1 MVVGIILYEY
11 LFFVTDLIAIY
22 IVGILIAWRLIGFA
36 TLLYPVKMLAVAY
49 HEFWHILV
57 GVCAGHKLEKVDL
70 DPTLGGKTVFD
81 APEAPIVSLQP
92 YACYFVSL
100 FLIRFWKQKGKP
112 EVDNYRVLTYCRSQW
127 SEMHSLA
134 LFLSFADLIL

>member
-1 MVVGIILYEY
+1 
-11 LFFVTDLIAIY
+11 
-22 IVGILIAWRLIGFA
+22 
-36 TLLYPVKMLAVAY
+36 MLAVAY

-92 YACYFVSL
+92 YACYFVS
-100 FLIRFWKQKGKP
+100 RFSTILAAEG
-112 EVDNYRVLTYCRSQW
+112 ETRS
-127 SEMHSLA
+127 
-134 LFLSFADLIL
+134 